1 MDLLRSLLKLTFP
14 HLYKPN
20 FERFRHAILTNETGP
35 VPVGEIFAD
44 IDFVGGFLNQRV
56 VDYSKIASDPDKKIS
71 LREYQDGYRYIHQ
84 SIEFCLNAGW
94 DYSYSFSLIP
104 FPGMGSSLADNTA
117 NLGKGR
123 KRFWVNDRE
132 GPIKNWQDFEQYAWP
147 TDFSGV
153 NLMSRIMA
161 KRVPD
166 GMKVMVIPGGVFEW
180 TSQLMGL
187 VNFSYALIDIPDLV
201 DAVVKKV
208 TETIYRVTEDILQ
221 EPNVGGI
228 FMGDDLGYF
237 SGTIISPKILR
248 DKILPNTKKII
259 DLVHQAGKLFVF
271 HSCGNMYAVMDDLIQ
286 IGIDAKHSFEDKI
299 MPIEEV
305 YQKWGKRIAIIGGLD
320 MGILASGTEKQVR
333 NRSREILDMCGLK
346 GHYIFGTGNSVAN
359 YIPIQNY
366 LAMLDELHKWNEEH
380 FGSEL

>member
-1 MDLLRSLLKLTFP
+1 MDLIRSLLKLNFP
-14 HLYKPN
+14 RLHKPN
-20 FERFRHAILTNETGP
+20 FERFRHAILTKEPGP

-71 LREYQDGYRYIHQ
+71 LHEYLDGYRYIRQ

-104 FPGMGSSLADNTA
+104 FPGMASNLANNTA

-132 GPIKNWQDFEQYAWP
+132 GPINTWQDFEQYPWP
-147 TDFSGV
+147 TDFSGI

-161 KRVPD
+161 KRVPE

-187 VNFSYALIDIPDLV
+187 VNFSYALVDQPDLV
-201 DAVVKKV
+201 NAVIQKV
-208 TETIYRVTEDILQ
+208 TETIYQVTQDILQ
-221 EPNVGGI
+221 EPNIGGV

-237 SGTIISPKILR
+237 SGTIISPRILR
-248 DKILPNTKKII
+248 EKFLPNTKKII
-259 DLVHQAGKLFVF
+259 DLVHQAGRVF
-271 HSCGNMYAVMDDLIQ
+271 IFHTCGNMYSIMDDLIQ
-286 IGIDAKHSFEDKI
+286 IGIDAKHSIEDKI
-299 MPIEEV
+299 MPVEEV
-305 YQKWGKRIAIIGGLD
+305 YQKWGDRIAIIGGVD
-320 MGILASGTEKQVR
+320 MDILARGTEAQVR
-333 NRSREILDMCGLK
+333 NRSREILDACGQE
-346 GHYIFGTGNSVAN
+346 GHYVFGTGNSIAN
-359 YIPIQNY
+359 YIPVQNY
-366 LAMLDELHKWNEEH
+366 LTMLDELHKWNKEH
-380 FGSEL
+380 FGSEH